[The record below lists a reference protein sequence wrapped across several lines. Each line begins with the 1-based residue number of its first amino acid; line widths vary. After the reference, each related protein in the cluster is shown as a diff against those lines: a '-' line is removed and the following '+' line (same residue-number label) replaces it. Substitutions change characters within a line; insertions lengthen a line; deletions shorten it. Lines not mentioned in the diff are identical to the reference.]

1 MVAAKHSRTSSL
13 PSIPRE
19 LFRPKQQKKNDKA
32 LAFLAPQLVDLA
44 YNDETRDDICETLMS
59 FAFMA
64 EHSES
69 TSGMVAISKLRDL
82 IDMVRWVTFRLP
94 KSVGSERFLE
104 WAKWIQDIAAYRSR
118 KKRARMQ

>member
-1 MVAAKHSRTSSL
+1 MHYHCPVSRENFFDPGNKIYS
-13 PSIPRE
+13 
-19 LFRPKQQKKNDKA
+19 KA

-59 FAFMA
+59 FAFIA
-64 EHSES
+64 EHSGG